1 MGDGSAVMSSSANK
15 VRYNDGKWHVVEAAR
30 DRLVGLLK
38 IDGEEV
44 AKVYLCFAK
53 MLFKVFRKYCSKSM
67 DSYIVC
73 YFSDSGK
80 RS

>member
-1 MGDGSAVMSSSANK
+1 MSSSANK

-44 AKVYLCFAK
+44 AKVFLYCTK
-53 MLFKVFRKYCSKSM
+53 MLFKVFLKYCCKSLY
-67 DSYIVC
+67 SFIIY
-73 YFSDSGK
+73 YFSDSGS